1 MIKVIDMANARKLPS
16 GAYQTRAT
24 KVINGKKITKSFTV
38 HPKECKNDSRKA
50 KAQSEM
56 LAREWQIST
65 DDSEIYGIKVKD
77 SMEQYIKDRS
87 KVLSP
92 STITNYKRLIPLF
105 ESIMDICVDD
115 IKTADIQAL
124 VNEWSISVKA
134 KTIKNRV
141 SFLLSSLDYMECDKK
156 FRIRYPKSQ
165 SKEIKS
171 PDLEDVQMLLRNA
184 QEDFKPILYLASVGG
199 VRRGEIAALKEKD
212 ISRDMRTIYI
222 HADMVLDDNK
232 WVYKPFTK
240 NALSGAV
247 VYPKFIIDMLPKHDD
262 PEAYVFEMNPNMI
275 SHKFD
280 KLKKKLGFSY
290 NFHSLRHFAA
300 SFRSD
305 LGIPRKY
312 IEETCR
318 WEPGSQV
325 VDKVYDNTLN
335 SSRKKYTQIANN
347 FVEEQLQFKEA

>member
-1 MIKVIDMANARKLPS
+1 MAKARKLPS
-16 GAYQTRAT
+16 GAYQTRVT
-24 KVINGKKITKSFTV
+24 KVINGKKITKCFTV
-38 HPKECKNDSRKA
+38 HPKEFKNDARKA
-50 KAQSEM
+50 KDQSEL
-56 LAREWQIST
+56 LARQWRMSAE
-65 DDSEIYGIKVKD
+65 DSEIYGLKIKEAL
-77 SMEQYIKDRS
+77 EQYVKDRS

-105 ESIMDICVDD
+105 DSLADICVDD

-124 VNEWSISVKA
+124 VNEWSISVRA

-141 SFLLSSLDYMECDKK
+141 SFLLSSLDYVECDKK
-156 FRIRYPKSQ
+156 FRIRYPKSD

-171 PDLEDVQMLLRNA
+171 PDLDDVQMLLNNA
-184 QEDFKPILYLASVGG
+184 PDDLVPIIYLAAVGG
-199 VRRGEIAALKEKD
+199 MRRGEISGLKGKD
-212 ISRDMRTIYI
+212 ISRDMSTIYV
-222 HADMVLDDNK
+222 HADMVLDDHT

-240 NALSGAV
+240 NAQSGTVKLS
-247 VYPKFIIDMLPKHDD
+247 PFIIDMIPVKED
-262 PEAYVFEMNPNMI
+262 PEAFVFDMNPNMI
-275 SHKFD
+275 SHRYD
-280 KLKKKLGFSY
+280 KLRKKLGFEY

-325 VDKVYDNTLN
+325 VDRVYDNTLN
-335 SSRKKYTQIANN
+335 SSRKKYTQIANK
-347 FVEEQLQFKEA
+347 FVENNLRIREKEA

>member
-1 MIKVIDMANARKLPS
+1 MANARLLPS

-24 KVINGKKITKSFTV
+24 KVINGHKVTKSFTV
-38 HPKECKNDSRKA
+38 HPNQTKGNTKKA

-56 LAREWQIST
+56 LAREWQIAEQ
-65 DDSEIYGIKVKD
+65 DSMIYGLTVGRA
-77 SMEQYIKDRS
+77 MEQYIKDRS

-92 STITNYKRLIPLF
+92 STITNYKRLLPLF
-105 ESIMDICVDD
+105 NSIAHVCVDE
-115 IKTADIQAL
+115 IKTAEIQAL

-141 SFLLSSLDYMECDKK
+141 SFLLSSLDYVECDKK
-156 FRIRYPKSQ
+156 FRIRYPKSD

-171 PDLEDVQMLLRNA
+171 PDLDDVQMLLNNA
-184 QEDFKPILYLASVGG
+184 PDDLVPIIYLAAVGG
-199 VRRGEIAALKEKD
+199 MRRGEISGLKGKD
-212 ISRDMRTIYI
+212 ISRDMSTIYV
-222 HADMVLDDNK
+222 HADMVLDDHT

-240 NALSGAV
+240 NAQSGTVKLS
-247 VYPKFIIDMLPKHDD
+247 PFIIDMIPVKED
-262 PEAYVFEMNPNMI
+262 PEAFVFDMNPNMI
-275 SHKFD
+275 SHRYD
-280 KLKKKLGFSY
+280 KLRKKLGFEY

-325 VDKVYDNTLN
+325 VDRVYDNTLN
-335 SSRKKYTQIANN
+335 SNRKKYTQIANK
-347 FVEEQLQFKEA
+347 FVEDNLKLKRIDA

>member
-1 MIKVIDMANARKLPS
+1 MANARKLPS
-16 GAYQTRAT
+16 GAYQTRVT
-24 KVINGKKITKSFTV
+24 KVINGKKVTKSFTV
-38 HPKECKNDSRKA
+38 HPKQCKGDTRKA
-50 KAQSEM
+50 KDQSEM
-56 LAREWQIST
+56 LARQWRLSAE
-65 DDSEIYGIKVKD
+65 DSETYGLKIKEAL
-77 SMEQYIKDRS
+77 EQYVKDRS

-105 ESIMDICVDD
+105 DSLADICVDD

-124 VNEWSISVKA
+124 VNEWSISVRA

-141 SFLLSSLDYMECDKK
+141 SFLLSSLDYVECDKK
-156 FRIRYPKSQ
+156 FRIRYPKSD

-171 PDLEDVQMLLRNA
+171 PDLDDVQMLLNNA
-184 QEDFKPILYLASVGG
+184 PDDLVPIIYLAAVGG
-199 VRRGEIAALKEKD
+199 MRRGEISGLKGKD
-212 ISRDMRTIYI
+212 ISRDMSTIYV
-222 HADMVLDDNK
+222 HADMVLDDHT

-240 NALSGAV
+240 NAQSGTVKLS
-247 VYPKFIIDMLPKHDD
+247 PFIIDMIPVKED
-262 PEAYVFEMNPNMI
+262 PEAFVFDLNPNMI
-275 SHKFD
+275 SHRYD
-280 KLKKKLGFSY
+280 KLRKKLGFEY

-325 VDKVYDNTLN
+325 VDRVYDNTLN
-335 SSRKKYTQIANN
+335 SSRKKYTQIANK
-347 FVEEQLQFKEA
+347 FVEDNLRIREKEA

>member
-1 MIKVIDMANARKLPS
+1 MAKARKLPS
-16 GAYQTRAT
+16 GAYQTRIT

-38 HPKECKNDSRKA
+38 HPKQCKGDSRKA
-50 KAQSEM
+50 KAQSELM
-56 LAREWQIST
+56 AREWQISAE
-65 DDSEIYGIKVKD
+65 DSEVYGIKVKD
-77 SMEQYIKDRS
+77 AMEQFIKDRS

-105 ESIMDICVDD
+105 DSLADICVDD
-115 IKTADIQAL
+115 IKTSDIQAL
-124 VNEWSISVKA
+124 VNEWSISVRA

-141 SFLLSSLDYMECDKK
+141 SFLLSSLDYVECDKK
-156 FRIRYPKSQ
+156 FRIRYPKSD

-171 PDLEDVQMLLRNA
+171 PDLDDVQMLLNNA
-184 QEDFKPILYLASVGG
+184 PADLVPIIYLAAVGG
-199 VRRGEIAALKEKD
+199 MRRGEISGLKGKD
-212 ISRDMRTIYI
+212 ISRDMSTIYV
-222 HADMVLDDNK
+222 HADMVLDDHT

-240 NALSGAV
+240 NAQSGTVKLS
-247 VYPKFIIDMLPKHDD
+247 PFIIDMIPVKED
-262 PEAYVFEMNPNMI
+262 PEAFVFDMNPNMI
-275 SHKFD
+275 SHRYD
-280 KLKKKLGFSY
+280 KLRKKLGFEY

-325 VDKVYDNTLN
+325 VDRVYDNTLN
-335 SSRKKYTQIANN
+335 SSRKKYTQIANK
-347 FVEEQLQFKEA
+347 FVEDNLRIREKEA